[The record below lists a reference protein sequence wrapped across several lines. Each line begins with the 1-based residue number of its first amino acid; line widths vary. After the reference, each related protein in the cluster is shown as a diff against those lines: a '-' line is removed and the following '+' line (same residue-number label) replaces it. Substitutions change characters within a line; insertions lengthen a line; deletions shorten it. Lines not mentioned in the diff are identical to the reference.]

1 MVRRYETF
9 GLVLAGMLV
18 GCSCGGT
25 GGGGE
30 VDTDV
35 AATEASEEG
44 SGQGTSSGTNDG
56 DGSTTNVTMTA
67 TVGSAG
73 SSGDDDHG
81 DSGDDTTGGGPTPSA
96 GCNMPDPPSGDLEID
111 VDGVQGQYRVSL
123 PSDYDP
129 ATPYPLGFAF
139 HGANRTGP
147 QCQQGDCAGFQS
159 VMQDHAVLVYMTSVG
174 GPGWTN
180 EIDLNVDFF
189 EHVLDEILDH
199 YCIDESLVFTAGTSS
214 GAHFVNILGCR
225 LADRIAAIAPV
236 AGVLFGTNCGGRVAA
251 LIIHGVDDS
260 SFEAGTQARDFWREH
275 DGCEDVTVPPIADVH
290 ASVVETPESHGCA
303 EYQGCD
309 PVAPVVWCEHS
320 EGGYDGSTHGWP
332 LFGGDRI
339 WSFVSQL

>member
-1 MVRRYETF
+1 MVGRH
-9 GLVLAGMLV
+9 GLLGLSLAGMLV
-18 GCSCGGT
+18 GCGGSEAEHGTQIDTSGEST
-25 GGGGE
+25 GNGPSS
-30 VDTDV
+30 
-35 AATEASEEG
+35 EAS
-44 SGQGTSSGTNDG
+44 GTDDDG
-56 DGSTTNVTMTA
+56 DGTTTHDTTTA
-67 TVGSAG
+67 TVGP
-73 SSGDDDHG
+73 DDNGNEDG
-81 DSGDDTTGGGPTPSA
+81 ETDGDTTGDSPTPSA
-96 GCNMPDPPSGDLEID
+96 GCNMPDPPDGDLVVDI
-111 VDGVQGQYRVSL
+111 DGVQGQYRVSL
-123 PSDYDP
+123 PGDYDP
-129 ATPYPLGFAF
+129 STPYPLGFGF

-159 VMQDHAVLVYMTSVG
+159 AMQDHAVLVYMTSVG

-180 EIDLNVDFF
+180 EIDLNVTFF
-189 EHVLDEILDH
+189 ETVLDEILAH

-236 AGVLFGTNCGGRVAA
+236 AGVLFGTECGGRVAA

-275 DGCEDVTVPPIADVH
+275 NGCDDVTIPPIADVH
-290 ASVVETPESHGCA
+290 AAVVETPESHGCA

-309 PVAPVVWCEHS
+309 PAAPVVWCEHS

-339 WSFVSQL
+339 WSFVSSL

>member
-1 MVRRYETF
+1 MVGRYQTF
-9 GLVLAGMLV
+9 GLALASMVL
-18 GCSCGGT
+18 GCSGD
-25 GGGGE
+25 GGGG
-30 VDTDV
+30 DADPSA
-35 AATEASEEG
+35 AATES
-44 SGQGTSSGTNDG
+44 SGETSGHGTSSATNGGGSTTTGGSMTAGVDD
-56 DGSTTNVTMTA
+56 DGST
-67 TVGSAG
+67 GH
-73 SSGDDDHG
+73 DDHG
-81 DSGDDTTGGGPTPSA
+81 ESDDDTTGGGPTPSA
-96 GCNMPDPPSGDLEID
+96 GCNMPDPPSGDLLID

-159 VMQDHAVLVYMTSVG
+159 AMQDHAVLVYMTSVG

-180 EIDLNVDFF
+180 EIDLNVTFF
-189 EHVLDEILDH
+189 EAVLDEILAH

-260 SFEAGTQARDFWREH
+260 SFEAGTQGRDFWSEH
-275 DGCEDVTVPPIADVH
+275 NGCEDVTVPPIADVH
-290 ASVVETPESHGCA
+290 ASVVQTPESHGCA

-332 LFGGDRI
+332 QFGGDRI
-339 WSFVSQL
+339 WSFVSDL